1 MKPKPSCRLEP
12 TACTAIGWKMR
23 LVQMTE
29 DTAGNRW
36 FLEFDA
42 GSTAP
47 VRRWVERPQRV
58 YIYPLGKSD
67 QSSYISLIINGNLS
81 IPVIINAQVLE
92 MTGGHK

>member
-58 YIYPLGKSD
+58 YIPSGEVGSEQLYIIDYQWEFINPSD
-67 QSSYISLIINGNLS
+67 NQCAS
-81 IPVIINAQVLE
+81 
-92 MTGGHK
+92 T